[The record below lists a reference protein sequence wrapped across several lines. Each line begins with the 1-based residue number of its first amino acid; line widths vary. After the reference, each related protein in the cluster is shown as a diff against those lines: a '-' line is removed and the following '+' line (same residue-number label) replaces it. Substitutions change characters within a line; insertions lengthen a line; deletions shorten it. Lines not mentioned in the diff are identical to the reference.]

1 VDLGPHRRDEE
12 GEDDERDVRGREKG
26 GSTTSDLV
34 EGRWEGKRQRG
45 GRGRKVEREVG
56 SRERWEGMSEEVK
69 GFREGGS
76 GWVGEGG
83 GRGEDRYGMSC
94 EKECR

>member
-1 VDLGPHRRDEE
+1 
-12 GEDDERDVRGREKG
+12 
-26 GSTTSDLV
+26 
-34 EGRWEGKRQRG
+34 
-45 GRGRKVEREVG
+45 VEREVG